1 MLDLRKGLYIFVRA
15 LFWKIYNSLKL
26 DQTSVRELVNQTEEV
41 IRGDKD
47 QKVGKDVFIDADAG
61 STIGDIE

>member
-1 MLDLRKGLYIFVRA
+1 M
-15 LFWKIYNSLKL
+15 KL